1 MPSLLSLPLPP
12 GTCCGPVGNPRAAR
26 SVPRHPVARL
36 PPCAVCCLS
45 PLLLVYHLPCYMCV
59 HFKSPLLSLAA
70 LPRQPLVATRRVEGW
85 SDIAILQMPRWHQI
99 YTVEGA
105 FLRRPGVPGVDWMIG
120 EHAGGRGGK
129 EGRKGDSD
137 AEANAAG
144 VMNSGAI
151 CNFTPPAST
160 TTTPAFIP
168 LRPAHFA
175 AGAESL
181 ASDNSGC
188 RIPSCFHPVQPNN

>member
-1 MPSLLSLPLPP
+1 VALWATRARHAACRATRLPVCPHVLSAACPPSCWFTICPATCVCTSSLHCCPSLRCHDSRWWPPEGWKGGVILRFCKCRGGIKFTRWSLTTRCS
-12 GTCCGPVGNPRAAR
+12 GTCV
-26 SVPRHPVARL
+26 
-36 PPCAVCCLS
+36 
-45 PLLLVYHLPCYMCV
+45 
-59 HFKSPLLSLAA
+59 
-70 LPRQPLVATRRVEGW
+70 
-85 SDIAILQMPRWHQI
+85 
-99 YTVEGA
+99 GA